1 MAGIILWNR
10 LRCGVGTMAI
20 QIDTAEFTKALGVV
34 LRTLRKVRGHKII
47 GVYGATGFS
56 ETSIT
61 SWEQGRLLPSLSKLV
76 VLATFYNVQLST
88 IIANAEKTM
97 YFMQKGKTDDRD
109 E

>member
-1 MAGIILWNR
+1 
-10 LRCGVGTMAI
+10 MAI
-20 QIDTAEFTKALGVV
+20 QIDTAEFAKALGVV